1 MGPEERLNLHECE
14 PLEWFVSFTR
24 EYDRKWVKWLACGEF
39 RHVTAFGY
47 VKAAGVWT
55 FYDFMASRTRILTVT
70 DQKANLLLAEYAKTG
85 VIVHMPAQ
93 IIPDHRPKLKAGL
106 WCVPAV
112 AHLLGLSTC
121 ALRPDALLKHCLA
134 NGGTIVVD
142 DRSDEKTR
150 RRSGT
155 EAPARIS

>member
-1 MGPEERLNLHECE
+1 MEIEQRLNIQDCE
-14 PLEWFVSFTR
+14 PLEWFVAFSR
-24 EYDRKWVKWLACGEF
+24 DYDRKWVKWLASGEF

-47 VKAAGVWT
+47 VKAADVWV
-55 FYDFMASRTRILTVT
+55 FYDFMASRTRILTVR
-70 DQKANLLLAEYAKTG
+70 DDKANLLLGEYTKSG
-85 VIVHMPAQ
+85 VIIRMPPQ
-93 IIPDHRPKLKAGL
+93 IVPDHRAKIKPGL

-121 ALRPDALLKHCLA
+121 ALRPDGLLKHCLA
-134 NGGTIVVD
+134 NGGTIIAD

-155 EAPARIS
+155 EAPA

>member
-1 MGPEERLNLHECE
+1 MEVEERLNIRNCE
-14 PLEWFVSFTR
+14 PIEWFVSFTR

-47 VKAAGVWT
+47 VKAAGVWV

-70 DQKANLLLAEYAKTG
+70 DHKANLLLGEQAKTG
-85 VIVHMPAQ
+85 VVVRMPT
-93 IIPDHRPKLKAGL
+93 PVVSDNRPKLKLGL

-121 ALRPDALLKHCLA
+121 ALRPDGLLKHCLD

-142 DRSDEKTR
+142 DRTDE
-150 RRSGT
+150 S
-155 EAPARIS
+155 